1 MPGRWNGLWS
11 AASCLRW
18 FGGTLFLYLFHGGD
32 QASQA
37 DLDGTQIA
45 DLVDFQL
52 GVQLSAVF
60 QNPPHLVGG
69 DGIDA
74 AAEGHQLYQLHIRL
88 GGDVLGS
95 TVHSGVVCPLVQ
107 RL

>member
-37 DLDGTQIA
+37 DLDGTQLKI
-45 DLVDFQL
+45 DEISNL
-52 GVQLSAVF
+52 GA
-60 QNPPHLVGG
+60 
-69 DGIDA
+69 IK
-74 AAEGHQLYQLHIRL
+74 IRL
-88 GGDVLGS
+88 RSLIAAMEQIQKQS
-95 TVHSGVVCPLVQ
+95 PAEPAEA
-107 RL
+107 